1 MKIISWN
8 VNSIRARFNYV
19 KELLRIEKP
28 DFLCLQETKI
38 IDSDFPQQI
47 FSELGYFSYFFG
59 IPSYNGVA
67 ILSKK
72 KLINVEKLGLCNKLD
87 ARVISAET
95 PNFEI
100 LSVYV
105 PAGGDNPDPDINA
118 KFKYKLLFLDELNQ
132 LLQKK
137 KKIIV
142 CGDLNVAPCED
153 DVWSHK
159 NLINVVS
166 HTDIERERLIK
177 ILEDC
182 NLIDAVRVFINPP
195 KNIFT
200 WWSYRSAN
208 YKINNRG
215 RRLDHIWTSMEI
227 KNKLVSS
234 KILDKFRSKYKPS
247 DHVPVCLE
255 IKN

>member
-8 VNSIRARFNYV
+8 VNSVRARINYV
-19 KELLRIEKP
+19 NELLQKEKP

-38 IDSDFPQQI
+38 IDTEFPNKS

-72 KLINVEKLGLCNKLD
+72 KLFNIEKLDLCNKLD
-87 ARVISAET
+87 ARIISAET
-95 PNFEI
+95 SDFDI
-100 LSVYV
+100 MSVYV
-105 PAGGDNPDPDINA
+105 PAGGDAPDLNTNP
-118 KFKYKLLFLDELNQ
+118 KFRHKLLFLDELNQ
-132 LLQKK
+132 LLKTK

-142 CGDLNVAPCED
+142 CGDLNVAPHED

-166 HTDIERERLIK
+166 HTEIEREKLKK
-177 ILEDC
+177 ILKDC
-182 NLIDAVRVFINPP
+182 NLIDAVRYFVNPP
-195 KNIFT
+195 QNIFT
-200 WWSYRSAN
+200 WWSYRSPN
-208 YKINNRG
+208 YKISNRG
-215 RRLDHIWTSMEI
+215 RRLDHIWISKEI
-227 KNKLVSS
+227 KNKLVNS
-234 KILDKFRSKYKPS
+234 KILDKYRSKNKPS

-255 IKN
+255 MKN

>member
-8 VNSIRARFNYV
+8 VNSIRARISYV
-19 KELLRIEKP
+19 NELLRSEKP

-38 IDSDFPQQI
+38 IDKEFPHER
-47 FSELGYFSYFFG
+47 FSELGYFSHFFG

-72 KLINVEKLGLCNKLD
+72 KLINIEKLDLCNKLD
-87 ARVISAET
+87 ARIISAET
-95 PNFEI
+95 PDFEI
-100 LSVYV
+100 MSVYV
-105 PAGGDNPDPDINA
+105 PAGGDKPDPNINP
-118 KFKYKLLFLDELNQ
+118 KFSHKLLFLDELNQ
-132 LLQKK
+132 LLKK
-137 KKIIV
+137 KIKIIV
-142 CGDLNVAPCED
+142 CGDLNVAPYED

-159 NLINVVS
+159 SLINVVS
-166 HTDIERERLIK
+166 HTEIEREKLKK

-182 NLIDAVRVFINPP
+182 NFIDAVRYFVNPP
-195 KNIFT
+195 QNIYT
-200 WWSYRSAN
+200 WWSYRSPN

-215 RRLDHIWTSMEI
+215 RRLDHIWVSKQI

-234 KILDKFRSKYKPS
+234 KILNEYRSKDKPS

-255 IKN
+255 MKN

>member
-8 VNSIRARFNYV
+8 VNSIRARINYV
-19 KELLRIEKP
+19 KELLRTEKP

-38 IDSDFPQQI
+38 IDKDFPNKK
-47 FSELGYFSYFFG
+47 FTELGYFSYFFG

-67 ILSKK
+67 ILSKE
-72 KLINVEKLGLCNKLD
+72 KLINIEKQGICNKLD
-87 ARVISAET
+87 ARILSAKT
-95 PNFEI
+95 SDFDI

-105 PAGGDNPDPDINA
+105 PAGGDIPDPHVNP
-118 KFKYKLLFLDELNQ
+118 KFKHKLLFLDELNQ
-132 LLQKK
+132 LLKTK

-142 CGDLNVAPCED
+142 CGDLNVAPYKD

-159 NLINVVS
+159 SLINVVS
-166 HTDIERERLIK
+166 HTEIEREKLKK

-182 NLIDAVRVFINPP
+182 NLIDAVRYFVNPP
-195 KNIFT
+195 QNIYT
-200 WWSYRSAN
+200 WWSYRSPN

-215 RRLDHIWTSMEI
+215 RRLDHIWVSKQI

-234 KILDKFRSKYKPS
+234 KILDKYRSKDKPS

-255 IKN
+255 MKN

>member
-8 VNSIRARFNYV
+8 VNSVRARINYV
-19 KELLRIEKP
+19 NELLQTEKP

-38 IDSDFPQQI
+38 IDSEFPI
-47 FSELGYFSYFFG
+47 KNFTELGYFSYFFG

-72 KLINVEKLGLCNKLD
+72 KFINIEKLNLCNKLD
-87 ARVISAET
+87 ARIISVET
-95 PNFEI
+95 SDFDMM
-100 LSVYV
+100 SVYV
-105 PAGGDNPDPDINA
+105 PAGGDAPDPKINP
-118 KFKYKLLFLDELNQ
+118 KFRHKLLFLDELNQ
-132 LLQKK
+132 LLKTQ

-142 CGDLNVAPCED
+142 CGDLNVAPYED

-159 NLINVVS
+159 SLINVVS
-166 HTDIERERLIK
+166 HTEIEREKLKK

-182 NLIDAVRVFINPP
+182 NLIDAVRFFLSPP
-195 KNIFT
+195 QNIYT
-200 WWSYRSAN
+200 WWSYRSPN

-215 RRLDHIWTSMEI
+215 RRLDHIWISKKI

-234 KILDKFRSKYKPS
+234 KILDSYRSKDKPS

-255 IKN
+255 MKN

>member
-8 VNSIRARFNYV
+8 VNSVRARINHV
-19 KELLRIEKP
+19 NDLLNTEKP

-38 IDSDFPQQI
+38 IDKEFPNKI
-47 FSELGYFSYFFG
+47 FTELGYFSYFFG

-72 KLINVEKLGLCNKLD
+72 KLMNIEKLALCNKLD
-87 ARVISAET
+87 ARIISAEAS
-95 PNFEI
+95 NFVV

-105 PAGGDNPDPDINA
+105 PAGGDIPDPNINS
-118 KFKYKLLFLDELNQ
+118 KFKHKLLFLDELNQ
-132 LLQKK
+132 LLKTK

-142 CGDLNVAPCED
+142 CGDLNVAPYED

-159 NLINVVS
+159 SLINVVS
-166 HTDIERERLIK
+166 HTEIEREKLKK

-182 NLIDAVRVFINPP
+182 NLIDTVRHFVNPP
-195 KNIFT
+195 QNVYT
-200 WWSYRSAN
+200 WWSYRSPN

-215 RRLDHIWTSMEI
+215 RRLDHIWISKEI

-234 KILDKFRSKYKPS
+234 KILDNFRSKDKPS

-255 IKN
+255 MKN